1 MDLVARVMPVAAL
14 LMTTVEL
21 RRLTKINMDSNL
33 GLFARKGRMQL
44 ILGWTFLLLELGHG
58 RQ

>member
-14 LMTTVEL
+14 LMTTVDL

-44 ILGWTFLLLELGHG
+44 ILGWTFLL
-58 RQ
+58 